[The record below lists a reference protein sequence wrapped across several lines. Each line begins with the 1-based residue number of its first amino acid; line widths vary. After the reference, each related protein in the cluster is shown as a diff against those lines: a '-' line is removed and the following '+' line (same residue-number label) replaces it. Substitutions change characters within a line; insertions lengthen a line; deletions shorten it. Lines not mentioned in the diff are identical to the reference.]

1 MLPRPR
7 PSVVTRR
14 LFPVVTRR
22 VTQPPI
28 HIRPALAYSYSSLRR
43 PRQQGNT
50 AAAAASLTFA
60 SRHGLH

>member
-14 LFPVVTRR
+14 LFPVATRR

-28 HIRPALAYSYSSLRR
+28 HVRPTLAYSYSSLRR

-50 AAAAASLTFA
+50 AALT
-60 SRHGLH
+60 